1 MKNIIHWGRKV
12 EVGARMTSYHD
23 ITYYDVPVTGTVDI
37 SKISQALRDRYFPP
51 HHNVFGG
58 YCSLGIVTDN
68 GNGTV
73 RVEVVYHIGE

>member
-1 MKNIIHWGRKV
+1 MKNVLHWGKKV
-12 EVGARMTSYHD
+12 EAKQERSSYYD
-23 ITYYDVPVTGTVDI
+23 VTYYDVPVTGKVDC

-51 HHNVFGG
+51 YHNVFGG
-58 YCSLGIVTDN
+58 YCSLGSVADN